1 MVQTNWQA
9 TGWRERPHPGGLF
22 CRYERMRPY
31 VSIRQMMT
39 LRQIEVIRAVMVT
52 GTIGGAARLLNV
64 SAPGISRLVKY
75 TEKSLGI
82 RFFQRQSGRYFPT
95 PEAQS
100 IFEQVN
106 GVYKK
111 VDDLAEIIAK
121 TGQSAPSELRIGAMP
136 SIAQVM
142 VPRAVEG
149 VRRRYPN
156 LRIDIN
162 VLKIEEAFDYLL
174 LDRGDCV
181 AMSYRLDHT
190 GLDFLPL
197 ASGELF
203 CIVPVGHELAGR
215 KQVSAA
221 EIVSYPLI
229 GIDPT
234 DPYGRILAGLF
245 SRKKLN
251 YDITI
256 RARFGTT
263 VCALVKAG
271 LGIAVIDQFTV
282 ADGGFTGVEM
292 LRIVEP
298 TRFET
303 YIAVKRG
310 AVLSPHMEHFI
321 HCLRSEMRS
330 LGSEGEKP
338 RRASSR
344 SGKKGS
350 SQARKAI
357 NS

>member
-1 MVQTNWQA
+1 
-9 TGWRERPHPGGLF
+9 
-22 CRYERMRPY
+22 
-31 VSIRQMMT
+31 MMT

-111 VDDLAEIIAK
+111 VDDLTEIISK
-121 TGQSAPSELRIGAMP
+121 IGQGAPSELRIGSMP

-142 VPRAVEG
+142 VPRAIEG
-149 VRRRYPN
+149 VRRRYPD

-174 LDRGDCV
+174 LGRGDCV
-181 AMSYRLDHT
+181 VMSYRLNHA

-203 CIVPVGHELAGR
+203 CIVPSGHELAGR
-215 KQVSAA
+215 KQVSATD
-221 EIVSYPLI
+221 IVGYPLI

-245 SRKKLN
+245 SRKKLD

-271 LGIAVIDQFTV
+271 LGIAVIDEFTV
-282 ADGGFTGVEM
+282 ADGGFPGVEM
-292 LRIVEP
+292 LRISEP
-298 TRFET
+298 TKFDT

-310 AVLSPHMEHFI
+310 AVLSPQMAHFI
-321 HCLRSEMRS
+321 RCLRSEMQSPGR
-330 LGSEGEKP
+330 EREKLRRP
-338 RRASSR
+338 SSRHGKKSSGRVRRAV
-344 SGKKGS
+344 
-350 SQARKAI
+350 